1 MSKFQDK
8 NIGVLT
14 NVELKQ
20 TKYKILYWVM
30 FALLIMVA
38 LISFLP
44 SVWVLLSGFKSVQEI
59 YAIPPSLLPE
69 RIDLSKLGY
78 VWNTMNFTQSYVS
91 TFVMTAGNLVAAILV
106 PAIAGYVLSRL
117 QPKGSK
123 LMLAMLLW
131 SMMMPGTIRLVP
143 LFSVFIDM
151 PVLHLN
157 LTNTY
162 WPFIIMSASN
172 IFDTF
177 LFKNYFDS
185 ISISY
190 LEAARIDGCGN
201 MRIFF
206 KIVLPLAMPIVM
218 VVAIFTV
225 NNAWSSFLWPLLIFK
240 NEELMPVAVKIFRMK
255 GEYSLDLYMLSL
267 VFAFIPPTIIYIC
280 FQKQILGGLA
290 AGGVKG

>member
-1 MSKFQDK
+1 MQSLCEKSFK
-8 NIGVLT
+8 N
-14 NVELKQ
+14 
-20 TKYKILYWVM
+20 
-30 FALLIMVA
+30 
-38 LISFLP
+38 
-44 SVWVLLSGFKSVQEI
+44 
-59 YAIPPSLLPE
+59 
-69 RIDLSKLGY
+69 R
-78 VWNTMNFTQSYVS
+78 
-91 TFVMTAGNLVAAILV
+91 
-106 PAIAGYVLSRL
+106 
-117 QPKGSK
+117 
-123 LMLAMLLW
+123 
-131 SMMMPGTIRLVP
+131 
-143 LFSVFIDM
+143 
-151 PVLHLN
+151 
-157 LTNTY
+157 
-162 WPFIIMSASN
+162 
-172 IFDTF
+172 FDTF
-177 LFKNYFDS
+177 LFKIYFDS

-190 LEAARIDGCGN
+190 LEAARSDGCGN